1 MAKTVGM
8 GAKQP
13 ETAENKEIARLK
25 KENAALK
32 KELAALKKEQ
42 ESSKGGKRMIYADF
56 SYYKDTYCGEMAE
69 GDFKLSLPSGF
80 CLSGQRDI

>member
-1 MAKTVGM
+1 MYTKTRLQGFICTIRRKEERRKEERRMAKTVGM

-13 ETAENKEIARLK
+13 ETAENKEIAKLK

-42 ESSKGGKRMIYADF
+42 EAK
-56 SYYKDTYCGEMAE
+56 EQAE
-69 GDFKLSLPSGF
+69 K
-80 CLSGQRDI
+80 Q

>member
-13 ETAENKEIARLK
+13 ETAENKEIAKLK

-42 ESSKGGKRMIYADF
+42 EAQEKEQEQQERGKTHDL
-56 SYYKDTYCGEMAE
+56 CG
-69 GDFKLSLPSGF
+69 FF
-80 CLSGQRDI
+80 VLSGYLLRRNGGGGL

>member
-13 ETAENKEIARLK
+13 EAAEHKEITKLK

-32 KELAALKKEQ
+32 KELAALKKENAAPEKEQ
-42 ESSKGGKRMIYADF
+42 EEK
-56 SYYKDTYCGEMAE
+56 
-69 GDFKLSLPSGF
+69 
-80 CLSGQRDI
+80 Q

>member
-13 ETAENKEIARLK
+13 ETAENKEIA
-25 KENAALK
+25 K

-42 ESSKGGKRMIYADF
+42 EAQEK
-56 SYYKDTYCGEMAE
+56 
-69 GDFKLSLPSGF
+69 
-80 CLSGQRDI
+80 Q

>member
-1 MAKTVGM
+1 MYTKIRLQGSICTIRRKEEKRMAKTVGM

-42 ESSKGGKRMIYADF
+42 EAK
-56 SYYKDTYCGEMAE
+56 
-69 GDFKLSLPSGF
+69 
-80 CLSGQRDI
+80 Q

>member
-13 ETAENKEIARLK
+13 ETAENKEITKLK
-25 KENAALK
+25 KENATLK

-42 ESSKGGKRMIYADF
+42 EK
-56 SYYKDTYCGEMAE
+56 
-69 GDFKLSLPSGF
+69 
-80 CLSGQRDI
+80 Q

>member
-25 KENAALK
+25 KE
-32 KELAALKKEQ
+32 
-42 ESSKGGKRMIYADF
+42 M
-56 SYYKDTYCGEMAE
+56 
-69 GDFKLSLPSGF
+69 PH
-80 CLSGQRDI
+80 

>member
-13 ETAENKEIARLK
+13 ETTENKEIAKLK

-42 ESSKGGKRMIYADF
+42 EAK
-56 SYYKDTYCGEMAE
+56 
-69 GDFKLSLPSGF
+69 
-80 CLSGQRDI
+80 Q

>member
-13 ETAENKEIARLK
+13 ETAENKEIAKLK

-42 ESSKGGKRMIYADF
+42 EEK
-56 SYYKDTYCGEMAE
+56 EQAE
-69 GDFKLSLPSGF
+69 K
-80 CLSGQRDI
+80 Q

>member
-13 ETAENKEIARLK
+13 ETAENKEIAKLK

-32 KELAALKKEQ
+32 KELAALKKGA
-42 ESSKGGKRMIYADF
+42 GGKAV
-56 SYYKDTYCGEMAE
+56 KGENA
-69 GDFKLSLPSGF
+69 
-80 CLSGQRDI
+80 

>member
-13 ETAENKEIARLK
+13 ETAEHKEITKLK
-25 KENAALK
+25 KKNAALK

-42 ESSKGGKRMIYADF
+42 EAQEK
-56 SYYKDTYCGEMAE
+56 
-69 GDFKLSLPSGF
+69 
-80 CLSGQRDI
+80 Q

>member
-25 KENAALK
+25 KE
-32 KELAALKKEQ
+32 LAALKKEQ
-42 ESSKGGKRMIYADF
+42 EAQEKEQEK
-56 SYYKDTYCGEMAE
+56 
-69 GDFKLSLPSGF
+69 
-80 CLSGQRDI
+80 Q

>member
-1 MAKTVGM
+1 MQIRIVTVGCSSTEHTVWRMYTKIRLQGFICTIRRKEERRMAKTVGM

-13 ETAENKEIARLK
+13 ETAEHKEIAKLK

-42 ESSKGGKRMIYADF
+42 EAK
-56 SYYKDTYCGEMAE
+56 
-69 GDFKLSLPSGF
+69 
-80 CLSGQRDI
+80 Q

>member
-1 MAKTVGM
+1 MYTKIRLQGSTCTIRRKEERRMAKTVGM

-13 ETAENKEIARLK
+13 ETAENKEITKLK

-42 ESSKGGKRMIYADF
+42 EEK
-56 SYYKDTYCGEMAE
+56 
-69 GDFKLSLPSGF
+69 
-80 CLSGQRDI
+80 Q

>member
-8 GAKQP
+8 GAKKP
-13 ETAENKEIARLK
+13 ETAEHKEIAKLK

-42 ESSKGGKRMIYADF
+42 EAQEKEQEKQYRGKTHDLCGFFVLQRYLLRRNGG
-56 SYYKDTYCGEMAE
+56 G
-69 GDFKLSLPSGF
+69 GL
-80 CLSGQRDI
+80 

>member
-13 ETAENKEIARLK
+13 ETAEIAKLK

-42 ESSKGGKRMIYADF
+42 EK
-56 SYYKDTYCGEMAE
+56 
-69 GDFKLSLPSGF
+69 
-80 CLSGQRDI
+80 Q

>member
-13 ETAENKEIARLK
+13 ETAENKEITKLK

-42 ESSKGGKRMIYADF
+42 EEK
-56 SYYKDTYCGEMAE
+56 EQAE
-69 GDFKLSLPSGF
+69 K
-80 CLSGQRDI
+80 Q

>member
-13 ETAENKEIARLK
+13 ETAEHKEIAKLK

-32 KELAALKKEQ
+32 KELAALKKELADLKKEQ
-42 ESSKGGKRMIYADF
+42 EAK
-56 SYYKDTYCGEMAE
+56 
-69 GDFKLSLPSGF
+69 
-80 CLSGQRDI
+80 Q

>member
-32 KELAALKKEQ
+32 KELAALKKENAAPEKEQ
-42 ESSKGGKRMIYADF
+42 EEK
-56 SYYKDTYCGEMAE
+56 
-69 GDFKLSLPSGF
+69 
-80 CLSGQRDI
+80 Q

>member
-13 ETAENKEIARLK
+13 ETAEHKEITKLK

-42 ESSKGGKRMIYADF
+42 EAQEKEQEKRKTHDLCGFFVLQRHLLRRNGGGR
-56 SYYKDTYCGEMAE
+56 
-69 GDFKLSLPSGF
+69 L
-80 CLSGQRDI
+80 

>member
-1 MAKTVGM
+1 MQIRIVTAGCSSTEHTVWRMYTKIRLQGSTCTIRRKEERRMAKTVGM

-13 ETAENKEIARLK
+13 ETAENKEITKLK

-42 ESSKGGKRMIYADF
+42 EEK
-56 SYYKDTYCGEMAE
+56 
-69 GDFKLSLPSGF
+69 
-80 CLSGQRDI
+80 Q

>member
-13 ETAENKEIARLK
+13 EAAEHKEITK
-25 KENAALK
+25 LK

-42 ESSKGGKRMIYADF
+42 EAQEKEQEK
-56 SYYKDTYCGEMAE
+56 
-69 GDFKLSLPSGF
+69 
-80 CLSGQRDI
+80 Q

>member
-32 KELAALKKEQ
+32 KELAALKKGAGKAV
-42 ESSKGGKRMIYADF
+42 KGENA
-56 SYYKDTYCGEMAE
+56 
-69 GDFKLSLPSGF
+69 
-80 CLSGQRDI
+80 

>member
-13 ETAENKEIARLK
+13 ETAENKEIAKLK

-32 KELAALKKEQ
+32 KEIATMKEIAAQ
-42 ESSKGGKRMIYADF
+42 EK
-56 SYYKDTYCGEMAE
+56 
-69 GDFKLSLPSGF
+69 
-80 CLSGQRDI
+80 Q

>member
-1 MAKTVGM
+1 MYTKIRLPVFICTIRRKEERRMAKTVGM

-13 ETAENKEIARLK
+13 ETAENKEIAKLK

-42 ESSKGGKRMIYADF
+42 EAK
-56 SYYKDTYCGEMAE
+56 
-69 GDFKLSLPSGF
+69 
-80 CLSGQRDI
+80 Q

>member
-32 KELAALKKEQ
+32 KEIAALKKEQ
-42 ESSKGGKRMIYADF
+42 EEK
-56 SYYKDTYCGEMAE
+56 EQAE
-69 GDFKLSLPSGF
+69 K
-80 CLSGQRDI
+80 Q

>member
-8 GAKQP
+8 GAKKP
-13 ETAENKEIARLK
+13 ETAENSEIAKLK

-42 ESSKGGKRMIYADF
+42 EAQEKEQEK
-56 SYYKDTYCGEMAE
+56 
-69 GDFKLSLPSGF
+69 
-80 CLSGQRDI
+80 

>member
-13 ETAENKEIARLK
+13 ETAENKEIAKLK

-32 KELAALKKEQ
+32 KELATLKKAQEEKEQ
-42 ESSKGGKRMIYADF
+42 
-56 SYYKDTYCGEMAE
+56 AE
-69 GDFKLSLPSGF
+69 K
-80 CLSGQRDI
+80 Q

>member
-13 ETAENKEIARLK
+13 ETAENKEIAKLK

-32 KELAALKKEQ
+32 KEIAALKKEQ
-42 ESSKGGKRMIYADF
+42 EAQEK
-56 SYYKDTYCGEMAE
+56 
-69 GDFKLSLPSGF
+69 
-80 CLSGQRDI
+80 Q